1 MTEILVSGQCA
12 QLVSVFRLIAL
23 GVATS
28 VMATLASPSAA
39 QSVDVQRDAAQR
51 DAAELQRNQQ
61 RTEQLR
67 KQQETTPDVSGPIT
81 APTRLRLPSGESPC
95 FTIRQ
100 LELQGPDAS
109 QFGWVLDALAG
120 EQHDDSPLRKCL
132 GTKGIGLLLQRAQ
145 DAVIARGFVTT
156 RVLAQP
162 QDLPQGSLILTVV
175 PGRVRTIRF
184 EAAEQDLTSLTTAM
198 PLRSGDILNLRDIE
212 QALENLKR
220 VPTADADIQITP
232 ADQPDASDLVVRY
245 QRSTQGL
252 APLRVSLAAD
262 DSGAKSTGKY
272 QGSATLSWDN
282 PLGLNDLFYFTS
294 NHDLGGGDP
303 GARGTRGNTVHYS
316 IPWGYWLLS
325 TTATDSR
332 YYQTVAGIPLDYVY
346 SGTSGSM
353 EIKLSRIV
361 FRNSTDKTS
370 ASLKAFER
378 HSQNYI
384 DDTEVQNQR
393 RAVGGWELG
402 LGHKSMVG
410 QSTWEANVAYR
421 QGTEDFDSRRAP
433 EESFGEGT
441 SKMRLWTVDLSATI
455 PFQFSGQA
463 LRYQGSLRLQ
473 GNDTPLAPQDRFSIG
488 GRYTV
493 RGFDGE
499 SSLTGDS
506 GWLLRNDISLPLGNT
521 GHELYVGIDAGEVGG
536 RSSMQQVG
544 ITLSGAVLG
553 LRGSWRGL
561 QYEGF
566 VGAPLDKPN
575 GFKTSESA
583 AGFSLNYAF

>member
-1 MTEILVSGQCA
+1 MTQIQVRGQCA
-12 QLVSVFRLIAL
+12 RVFRLLSL
-23 GVATS
+23 GVAAS
-28 VMATLASPSAA
+28 VMVTLAVPSAA

-61 RTEQLR
+61 RIEQLR
-67 KQQETTPDVSGPIT
+67 KQQEATPDVSGTLT
-81 APTRLRLPSGESPC
+81 APTRLRLPSGEAPC

-100 LELQGPDAS
+100 LELQGQDAS

-120 EQHDDSPLRKCL
+120 PHNDDSPLRKCL
-132 GTKGIGLLLQRAQ
+132 GTQGIGLLLQRAQ

-162 QDLPQGSLILTVV
+162 QDLSQGSLILTVV

-184 EAAEQDLTSLTTAM
+184 EAPEQAHTSLTNAM

-245 QRSTQGL
+245 QRSTEGL
-252 APLRVSLAAD
+252 APLRVSLSAD

-282 PLGLNDLFYFTS
+282 PLGLNDLFYLTS
-294 NHDLGGGDP
+294 SHDLGGGDP

-361 FRNSTDKTS
+361 YRNSTDKTS
-370 ASLKAFER
+370 VSLKAFER

-410 QSTWEANVAYR
+410 ASTWEANVAYR
-421 QGTEDFDSRRAP
+421 QGTEDFDSRTAP

-441 SKMRLWTVDLSATI
+441 SKMRLWTADLSVTA
-455 PFQFSGQA
+455 PFTLAGQA

-473 GNDTPLAPQDRFSIG
+473 GNDTPLTPQDRFSIG

-499 SSLTGDS
+499 GSLSGDS
-506 GWLLRNDISLPLGNT
+506 GWLLRNDISLPLGSS
-521 GHELYVGIDAGEVGG
+521 GHELYVGVDAGEVGG

-553 LRGSWRGL
+553 LRGNWRGL
-561 QYEGF
+561 QYECF

-583 AGFSLNYAF
+583 AGFSVNYAF